1 MADNKDKDDVKIFYD
16 ISSWLQSVFGQNAL
30 AHDNLNIV
38 RDLGFGKEADSGRAE
53 HNLKLALQQLEAWA
67 SRYDL
72 HPVIKT
78 LPGNKGSR
86 VIFRPYGSNAKD
98 IQDADCPFIEISQ
111 TGQDGNFVLRDGM
124 LSANSPILVRGTNG
138 EVGLASAMS
147 VALGQ
152 VLNDWQA
159 NDAVIRNRFKIS
171 QAEGLKYLKRETSK
185 SFTSVKEYTSGVFS
199 NQQMKD
205 YKELD
210 EKSINNLRP
219 EALWSMMSHVLTGY
233 YQRSLYNANKTKSGA
248 PTIQEFSRDIE
259 EIMNAARGFQNVKQV
274 SNYVKQRYSWIYKNV
289 WHGDFENVFNS
300 FAGKMS
306 QSGMTEGT
314 IGKFGLMEVEA
325 ALSPISNVGKKL
337 KQNAQVLTQKN
348 TFIQGKAR
356 AATGKTAVMSKN
368 QLAMIQKGIAGGYMS
383 DNDLYKDVYTTAFL
397 RKEDL
402 EKGRKKLKELY
413 SGRKDAQVAKEIKE
427 TYGLSVEQFEKQYK
441 ASEEMW
447 LKGFGADAS
456 FMGEDLEREFRDILD
471 PKPLKDG
478 VISFDLANAYVR
490 EGILREKQAEL
501 EKTKKRAE
509 KSKADGKK
517 IEGYEK
523 KIEKLNKEIEKFSN
537 EDLDV
542 LERKKGKY
550 VYGKEGVWDRF
561 QKYVRKEYNLDSSYT
576 FNNNYKGGKGEFLS
590 NLIGTRA
597 RYNSTSV
604 FRAGLTADERTV
616 KSLALNLQMAS
627 SMIAAGYSPDEIF
640 RDATNRLGSG
650 GGLKAQNFVETSAI
664 SNKNIRSRI
673 MQVLTYVN
681 SELRDTKN
689 MAPAQVAE
697 IFEKDPFFKK
707 FFASSGKD
715 AIFSIDK
722 KTGMLLVDNR
732 ALSARLEEK
741 RAEDNELA
749 TDMLF
754 AAVNVGKIAGVYN
767 PNKTYFSR
775 REVDG
780 KSYIVEES
788 PLLVKEELAE
798 SSPSEWMGTGK
809 EGKARAKIGPNEM
822 SSLEATLGSFS
833 NYLIENG
840 YTGEEYDKAIAPLL
854 NLTNAV
860 RDKLSDRKEE
870 FRKYVDNAGFLEQ
883 TFSKDKEQ
891 AEQLQKDLRNNKAIV
906 KLTKEDLA
914 QMDVEL
920 DYSKLDN
927 NGGMIVE
934 GGDLE
939 SSNLVGPYLRRKRE
953 EYFKT
958 IQDIKEN
965 KKMWESLSPSVRQQ
979 YEAIKSVEDLQTF
992 ALDLGDETLSANLD
1006 GQDYFTK
1013 MFALPLGYYN
1023 DGDKDNK
1030 KVYKPDEGLK
1040 YATRMLKNAKE
1051 FLLPEDKKAFNR
1063 EQAASRAIRNMQA
1076 ELQGYQKEI
1085 TSGNTGEK
1093 YRQVVMGEGSGYMLL
1108 QGMTDAS
1115 EEVLK
1120 DLIGNGQNITGL
1132 DNISRIV
1139 STKSLKSMLEA
1150 EFSENKENVIDL
1162 YKSLFGKGVG
1172 KKGKN
1177 KIIQAIVDSVDISKK
1192 DKDGKR
1198 AWKGKFLSNTWSH
1211 RHPTINFINDLLG
1224 GGLVA
1229 SSNDN
1234 LVAPGRMLI
1243 NKYYAAI
1250 GKGDMDG
1257 DLMELFDAWNAG
1269 DFQRAGE
1276 AVNSYFKHEREYQRK
1291 IQEEEEKAE
1300 KETLENIKTHIKKN
1314 DPGYDTSNIRAA
1326 GEIGK
1331 ANEVIKQDEKAVT
1344 VAAAWLGK
1352 HGAGPYGNAKFTAE
1366 DIIRE
1371 TVGATGR
1378 QGKNITALGARVFGA
1393 IFHSLYQKGIN
1404 IKNLKRDENGKL
1416 ALDEEAAKVYDQM
1429 LSTMNLATSKGT
1441 WDDPRIMR
1449 AFVNQAID
1457 LGVFKKDAMFEGTIL
1472 DAIELNKITSK
1483 DTELLSQL
1491 KKVAEN
1497 AKKSLVDQFGKDSEQ
1512 VKQIEKD
1519 IQEIEDVQQGKQETL
1534 QNLSDEMTYAILGK
1548 YTGSFMYEAGK
1559 HGESV
1564 GTKMGQIWERIPGYA
1579 SSRGNMIPRLG
1590 GVYGVYGKSGN
1601 KYVPEIERI
1610 NKGKLVGYTSPTSEI
1625 KKMVG
1630 SVKENIQTDN
1640 KIEKLAQR
1648 YLAAESDAERAKIMQ
1663 EAHSYT
1669 ASFLDAPGAV
1679 DKIRG
1684 LISHKTTELLG
1695 LDGKIDI
1702 SNWTRGDEGYNFLKT
1717 DKEGAE
1723 FLANLETQLRF
1734 LNPDRYEN
1742 KTELKDFVQRAANKG
1757 VSNTRILR
1765 SMMGP
1770 NGSLL
1775 GQEMRL
1781 AGYSGV
1787 DEKGNYKL
1795 SSQYTDAMWT
1805 EEDENG
1811 LVTLHIADL
1820 KNPKVAGTPSLEYLL
1835 QLKDYERSALL
1846 LQDQLKQL
1854 SHIKTVDE
1862 FWAVK
1867 NDYTKN
1873 WERVL
1878 ETAAANDA
1886 GAESGVDFELAL
1898 QKRKA
1903 EFEKLFKAALQG
1915 FNRTV
1920 GHIVSSGDNG
1930 YTNVSKVNL
1939 HDEKLKEEYKKYL
1952 ESKKGIDDFV
1962 PYNSDEANIVANSA
1976 VTLMGTYSN
1985 RTAIEAAQSHS
1996 KELDELKKRY
2006 LELAVAHRAL
2016 NKLKMEQSVLARD
2029 ISSPEKQVKVD
2040 KLKADIEAQE
2050 AELAKQKQSFDEE
2063 VKRLGGVTAYS
2074 DQGLRLTT
2082 LAPDGKTNLGV
2093 GDLLVQE
2100 MNSFMTAIDEGTEE
2114 ANKQVIKQESFEGLV
2129 RHSESYKK
2137 QAQRVAELEAALKSP
2152 LLKGKNKSV
2161 LRKQTR
2167 EQLKR
2172 GKADLEDLGAS
2183 ISFERSQV
2191 DFDENGNLINPYTGE
2206 IVDEELYGTDIDF
2219 DKFNR
2224 AERKK
2229 ARQARAIADRHH
2241 IASYEAAVLDRKQ
2254 KEYQFEDE
2262 LTKLE
2267 AQRNMANEEG
2277 DSKRVEV
2284 LDLEIERLKEIR
2296 DLTLEMSKYDL
2307 DRMTGANKK
2316 SLTKM
2321 EEYAKAKHDQ
2331 DKAHSFDSLTGL
2343 SDAYERQS
2351 QKVAELE
2358 AAMGSPLLKGEN
2370 KTAIKKKTASQLKKE
2385 KETLA
2390 KIKKEI
2396 ALAAIGL
2403 ETDNN
2408 GNLINPYT
2416 KEIVGEDIYGL
2427 GLSTDDLDKENL
2439 EKAKQERGIA
2449 DRRHIASY
2457 EAAVLDYEKQKY
2469 SFQDQISE
2477 KQTERYKAE
2486 EEGDNDKVKRLE
2498 LELERLEKIRDL
2510 TLDMSKMDLNNMKGA
2525 NPGSKE
2531 KMEELAKLLHE
2542 SDIAKKKQG
2551 GGAGGNGNGRGFLG
2565 IDSATS
2571 RWLSRIING
2580 GAFYAFIRMV
2590 RTGLRDIINK
2600 AKQLDQAMTNLRIV
2614 TGKSASDTR
2623 TLISNYADLGKELG
2637 ATTVEVT
2644 TAATAWLRQG
2654 YDVSQVSDLVT
2665 ASLYLSKLGM
2675 IDTAAATQN
2684 LTSAMHGFKLEASEA
2699 MGVVDKLTALD
2710 VKAATT
2716 AGDIA
2721 QGLSQFANIASLNG
2735 VSIDQAAAYVATIAD
2750 VNQMSGTSVGQSLKT
2765 IMSRYGNVK
2774 AGAYNKLNLDSE
2786 SSDTSEKLND
2796 VERVLTKMG
2805 ISIRKTNLEFKDFDE
2820 VLDEI
2825 ADKWGTLDN
2834 VSKKAIAN
2842 ALAGIRQQES
2852 VLILLENYDKYKD
2865 LLKVS
2870 ENSEGTAEKKYQ
2882 SYKESYAAAKNEFT
2896 AALEQFTN
2904 SSEVSKLLR
2913 DLTKVGTKI
2922 VEFLQKFGK
2931 FIPGILGSVMRLR
2944 IGQGNGLFNQ
2954 VYNLLKGKNGTAG
2967 GGASSLGFSSLF
2979 KNIFHRKGDNK
2990 ADVAEEA
2997 AQAKEEQ
3004 KAEEAAVQE
3013 ERKNEK
3019 KLSRRK
3025 RKQLEIAEKNRR
3037 VEEAKQAI
3045 EDEKARKAAE
3055 EEAAKQKKAGRTQ
3068 AALAYAELLGNII
3081 TTSYTALKTSAT
3093 THEYNGETVESSEEA
3108 QKQGG
3113 AWSAALVN
3121 IPLIGGI
3128 IGPLVGE
3135 AVAAS
3140 IDADRDAANAMTAGA
3155 NRRLAKLQGLD
3166 SSLSAIGASERG
3178 SSERHKLVQEF
3189 RKEIF
3194 DKDNVELRQQLTRHL
3209 GGKNLATL
3217 LEQIDSNT
3225 AESTDALKTIQ
3236 IAQIHAQRT
3245 EIYGKHA
3252 SELYEGQTE
3261 INKTLADMDNAGAG
3275 DAGGTAGIIA
3285 ASTGGGA
3292 AAGALAGAG
3301 IGSVVPVLGTAIGA
3315 VVGTIVGVVG
3325 GLISGILAGSAY
3337 YDATE
3342 EAAKQDYTRVGT
3354 WAAMNS
3360 DEKIDSVKEKIQGIQ
3375 DELAGFDS
3383 NFAKRREELVELG
3396 AKYGEDEAETRQSIS
3411 LLERAALS
3419 NETVNVNDSVANRED
3434 VLALTKYYEDYKYN
3448 AKLQN
3453 ELQQYNKL
3461 LELLEKQTSVELQI
3475 LEEMNELTL
3484 QEALVAAKLTDER
3497 TGTSSYLT
3505 EMTMSQLKNA
3515 GIDKILTTYGKE
3527 VEAAGGLNG
3536 VNIWADKENGVLSEI
3551 GYDYLFEKIRK
3562 QGDEEINAVLS
3573 GEAYSLQEALNLRQ
3587 VYGDESIQVQK
3598 LLHAFS
3604 NSLGISVDAL
3614 DEVVDKFGKLT
3625 LAETMMST
3633 EDIMSKVDGYANLM
3647 SAVASGTGEMSS
3659 WMQTILNQFPEL
3671 TAYMGDTS
3679 KLFAESI
3686 DRIHEFEEVFLNAQY
3701 QAIMSSEA
3709 LFTTVQTELFEAI
3722 GDNAKEELLKNPSLS
3737 KLSDIMTWVQGQYG
3751 ADGKLSEEA
3760 VKVVEE
3766 VKNIADKYGMTVT
3779 SSVLKNY
3786 YDQLIAFSTK
3796 TIDVELENLESQKSA
3811 LNDIVHQREYENKL
3825 IEAKLKLEEAG
3836 KQKKRV
3842 YRAGVGWVYE
3852 SDQAAVESAQKELDA
3867 LDVEKRISQLD
3878 ARSIYL
3884 QGQKQELNNIY
3895 ENENYETLEKLYNE
3909 AAKRGDVVGTMSG
3922 TISSIETSVNGIT
3935 EPLSE
3940 YLEKQL
3946 KEDKEKKDSAISEAQ
3961 KAWEALN
3968 STAPGS
3974 GDYNAALENFHSKMS
3989 AAVNAGAVEADF
4001 EKFGNYANGS
4011 SSLSRIHGTP
4021 SAWEVSRQDIN
4032 TQKTKTKT
4040 EFNVVNPEDTS
4051 KRFMGISNGDLPS
4064 TQVAEYLI
4072 EGLKAN
4078 RALIWTDAYNGF
4090 KMSDDYRFAWSDS
4103 DTDLY
4108 SYFDRVSKNTG
4119 YKKILVSDPSGQNE
4133 TLFYENGQI
4142 FKVVND
4148 VANSNT
4154 PNGMVQVQ
4162 NDGSFENKFDV
4173 GVAKAW
4179 GSLGLNRDSLALV
4192 NEFGTEAIVTPQGTL
4207 TALPSRTG
4215 IIPADITK
4223 NLWELGGVA
4232 PSLVNMLERM
4242 SSGGVFGKSI
4252 FDGVGADESF
4262 NIANLVMNI
4271 TADSSFDVDK
4281 FVSMIKTR
4289 ATLTK
4294 NNTR

>member
-16 ISSWLQSVFGQNAL
+16 MSSWLQSVFGQNAL

-138 EVGLASAMS
+138 EIGLASAMS

-159 NDAVIRNRFKIS
+159 NDEIIRRHFKTS
-171 QAEGLKYLKRETSK
+171 QAEGLKYMKRETSK
-185 SFTSVKEYTSGVFS
+185 SFASVKEYTSGVFS

-219 EALWSMMSHVLTGY
+219 EALWAMMSHVLTGY

-248 PTIQEFSRDIE
+248 PTLQEFSRDIE
-259 EIMNAARGFQNVKQV
+259 EIMNASRGFQNAKQV

-314 IGKFGLMEVEA
+314 VGKFGLMEVEA

-337 KQNAQVLTQKN
+337 KQNAQVLPQKN

-383 DNDLYKDVYTTAFL
+383 NNDLYKDVYTTAFL
-397 RKEDL
+397 SKEDL
-402 EKGRKKLKELY
+402 EKGRKELARLY
-413 SGRKDAQVAKEIKE
+413 SGRYDKKNSTEKEIKE
-427 TYGLSVEQFEKQYK
+427 KYGLSVKQFEKQYE
-441 ASEEMW
+441 ASREMW

-456 FMGEDLEREFRDILD
+456 FMGPDLEREFRDILD

-490 EGILREKQAEL
+490 EGILKEKQAEL

-509 KSKADGKK
+509 KAQADGKK

-523 KIEKLNKEIEKFSN
+523 KIEKLNKDIEKFSK

-542 LERKKGKY
+542 LERKDGKY
-550 VYGKEGVWDRF
+550 VYGEEGVWDRF
-561 QKYVRKEYNLDSSYT
+561 QKYVRKEYNLDSTYT
-576 FNNNYKGGKGEFLS
+576 INNNYKGGKGEFLS

-597 RYNSTSV
+597 RHNSTSV

-616 KSLALNLQMAS
+616 KSLAYDLQMAS

-664 SNKNIRSRI
+664 TNKNIRSRI

-741 RAEDNELA
+741 RAEDAELA

-754 AAVNVGKIAGVYN
+754 AAVNVGKIAGVYD
-767 PNKTYFSR
+767 PNKTYFSK

-788 PLLVKEELAE
+788 PLLVKEELAL
-798 SSPSEWMGTGK
+798 SSPTEWMGPGK

-822 SSLEATLGSFS
+822 RSLEATLGGFS

-840 YTGEEYDKAIAPLL
+840 YTGKEYDKAIAPLL

-860 RDKLSDRKEE
+860 RDKLADKKEE

-883 TFSKDKEQ
+883 TFAKDKEQ

-958 IQDIKEN
+958 IQDIKKNE
-965 KKMWESLSPSVRQQ
+965 KMWESLPSSVRQQ

-992 ALDLGDETLSANLD
+992 ALDLGDETLSTNLD

-1063 EQAASRAIRNMQA
+1063 EQAASRAIRNIQA

-1085 TSGNTGEK
+1085 TSGNTGER

-1115 EEVLK
+1115 EEILK
-1120 DLIGNGQNITGL
+1120 DLAGNGQEVKGL
-1132 DNISRIV
+1132 DNVSRII
-1139 STKSLKSMLEA
+1139 STESLKSMLEA

-1172 KKGKN
+1172 KKGKD
-1177 KIIQAIVDSVDISKK
+1177 KIIQAIVDSVDISRKN
-1192 DKDGKR
+1192 KDGKR

-1229 SSNDN
+1229 SSNAD

-1276 AVNSYFKHEREYQRK
+1276 AVNSYFKHEREYQQK
-1291 IQEEEEKAE
+1291 IQEQEEKAE
-1300 KETLENIKTHIKKN
+1300 KETLENIKTHIKEN
-1314 DPGYDTSNIRAA
+1314 NPDYDTSKIRAA
-1326 GEIGK
+1326 GEISK
-1331 ANEVIKQDEKAVT
+1331 ANEVTKQDEKAIT

-1366 DIIRE
+1366 SIIDE
-1371 TVGATGR
+1371 TVGTTGR

-1404 IKNLKRDENGKL
+1404 IKNLKRDEKGKL
-1416 ALDEEAAKVYDQM
+1416 TLDAEAAKVYDQM
-1429 LSTMNLATSKGT
+1429 LSTMDLATSKGT
-1441 WDDPRIMR
+1441 WDDPRVMR

-1497 AKKSLVDQFGKDSEQ
+1497 AKKSLTDQFGKDSEQ

-1579 SSRGNMIPRLG
+1579 SSRDNMIPRLG
-1590 GVYGVYGKSGN
+1590 GVYGVYGNSGN
-1601 KYVPEIERI
+1601 KYIPEIERI
-1610 NKGKLVGYTSPTSEI
+1610 NKGKLIGYTSPTSET
-1625 KKMVG
+1625 KKMVV
-1630 SVKENIQTDN
+1630 SVKESIQTSN
-1640 KIEKLAQR
+1640 KIEELAQR

-1702 SNWTRGDEGYNFLKT
+1702 SNWTRGNEGYNFLKT
-1717 DKEGAE
+1717 DKEGAA
-1723 FLANLETQLRF
+1723 FLDNLETQLRF

-1742 KTELKDFVQRAANKG
+1742 ETELKDFVQRAANKG

-1781 AGYSGV
+1781 VGYSGV
-1787 DEKGNYKL
+1787 DDKGNYRL
-1795 SSQYTDAMWT
+1795 SNQYADAMWT

-1811 LVTLHIADL
+1811 KVTLHIADL
-1820 KNPKVAGTPSLEYLL
+1820 KNPKVAGTPGLAYLL

-1846 LQDQLKQL
+1846 LQDQIKYFREKEHRQM
-1854 SHIKTVDE
+1854 KTVTD
-1862 FWAVK
+1862 FWGVD
-1867 NDYTKN
+1867 NDYVRN
-1873 WERVL
+1873 WKEGLR
-1878 ETAAANDA
+1878 TAAAKDA
-1886 GAESGVDFELAL
+1886 GTDKGFDFDLAL
-1898 QKRKA
+1898 QKREL
-1903 EFEKLFKAALQG
+1903 EFEKLFNAASRG
-1915 FNRTV
+1915 FDYTA
-1920 GHIVSSGDNG
+1920 GHIISAGDNG
-1930 YTNVSKVNL
+1930 FTDVFDVKL

-1952 ESKKGIDDFV
+1952 DPNKGIDDSV
-1962 PYNSDEANIVANSA
+1962 PYNSDEATMTVNSA
-1976 VTLMGTYSN
+1976 VTLAKAFDN
-1985 RTAIEAAQSHS
+1985 RTVIEAARSHS
-1996 KELDELKKRY
+1996 KELDELQKRY
-2006 LELAVAHRAL
+2006 AELAIAHRAL
-2016 NKLKMEQSVLARD
+2016 NKLKTEQSVLARD

-2040 KLKADIEAQE
+2040 KLKADIAAQE

-2063 VKRLGGVTAYS
+2063 IKRLGGVTAYS

-2082 LAPDGKTNLGV
+2082 LAPDGKTQLGV

-2100 MNSFMTAIDEGTEE
+2100 MNSFMTAIDEDTEE
-2114 ANKQVIKQESFEGLV
+2114 ANKRIIKQESFGGLV
-2129 RHSESYKK
+2129 RHSEAYKK
-2137 QAQRVAELEAALKSP
+2137 QAQKVAELEAALKSP

-2167 EQLKR
+2167 EQLKQE
-2172 GKADLEDLGAS
+2172 KAALEALGVS

-2191 DFDENGNLINPYTGE
+2191 DFDENGNLVNPYTGE
-2206 IVDEELYGTDIDF
+2206 IIDEELYGTDIDF

-2277 DSKRVEV
+2277 DAKRVEV

-2307 DRMTGANKK
+2307 DKMTGANKK
-2316 SLTKM
+2316 SRTKM
-2321 EEYAKAKHDQ
+2321 EEYAAAKHAQ
-2331 DKAHSFDSLTGL
+2331 EKAHSFDALTGL

-2351 QKVAELE
+2351 QKVADLE
-2358 AAMGSPLLKGEN
+2358 AAMESPLLQGEN

-2396 ALAAIGL
+2396 ALASIGL
-2403 ETDNN
+2403 ETDAN
-2408 GNLINPYT
+2408 GKLINPYT
-2416 KEIVGEDIYGL
+2416 KEIVGEDVYGL

-2477 KQTERYKAE
+2477 KQLERYKAE
-2486 EEGDNDKVKRLE
+2486 EEGDGDKVKRLD

-2525 NPGSKE
+2525 NPASKE

-2542 SDIAKKKQG
+2542 DELTKKKQG
-2551 GGAGGNGNGRGFLG
+2551 GGAGGNGRGGFLG

-2580 GAFYAFIRMV
+2580 GAIYTFIRMV
-2590 RTGLRDIINK
+2590 RTGLRDIVNK

-2614 TGKSASDTR
+2614 TGKSASDAR
-2623 TLISNYADLGKELG
+2623 TLINNYAELGKELG
-2637 ATTVEVT
+2637 ATTVEIT

-2654 YDVSQVSDLVT
+2654 YDISQVNDLVT

-2675 IDTAAATQN
+2675 IDTATATMN

-2699 MGVVDKLTALD
+2699 MDVVDKLTALD

-2735 VSIDQAAAYVATIAD
+2735 VNIDQAAAYVATIAD
-2750 VNQMSGTSVGQSLKT
+2750 VNQMSGTSVGQSL
-2765 IMSRYGNVK
+2765 
-2774 AGAYNKLNLDSE
+2774 
-2786 SSDTSEKLND
+2786 
-2796 VERVLTKMG
+2796 
-2805 ISIRKTNLEFKDFDE
+2805 
-2820 VLDEI
+2820 
-2825 ADKWGTLDN
+2825 
-2834 VSKKAIAN
+2834 
-2842 ALAGIRQQES
+2842 
-2852 VLILLENYDKYKD
+2852 
-2865 LLKVS
+2865 
-2870 ENSEGTAEKKYQ
+2870 
-2882 SYKESYAAAKNEFT
+2882 
-2896 AALEQFTN
+2896 
-2904 SSEVSKLLR
+2904 
-2913 DLTKVGTKI
+2913 
-2922 VEFLQKFGK
+2922 
-2931 FIPGILGSVMRLR
+2931 
-2944 IGQGNGLFNQ
+2944 
-2954 VYNLLKGKNGTAG
+2954 
-2967 GGASSLGFSSLF
+2967 
-2979 KNIFHRKGDNK
+2979 
-2990 ADVAEEA
+2990 
-2997 AQAKEEQ
+2997 
-3004 KAEEAAVQE
+3004 
-3013 ERKNEK
+3013 
-3019 KLSRRK
+3019 
-3025 RKQLEIAEKNRR
+3025 
-3037 VEEAKQAI
+3037 
-3045 EDEKARKAAE
+3045 
-3055 EEAAKQKKAGRTQ
+3055 
-3068 AALAYAELLGNII
+3068 
-3081 TTSYTALKTSAT
+3081 
-3093 THEYNGETVESSEEA
+3093 
-3108 QKQGG
+3108 
-3113 AWSAALVN
+3113 
-3121 IPLIGGI
+3121 
-3128 IGPLVGE
+3128 
-3135 AVAAS
+3135 
-3140 IDADRDAANAMTAGA
+3140 
-3155 NRRLAKLQGLD
+3155 
-3166 SSLSAIGASERG
+3166 
-3178 SSERHKLVQEF
+3178 
-3189 RKEIF
+3189 
-3194 DKDNVELRQQLTRHL
+3194 
-3209 GGKNLATL
+3209 
-3217 LEQIDSNT
+3217 
-3225 AESTDALKTIQ
+3225 
-3236 IAQIHAQRT
+3236 
-3245 EIYGKHA
+3245 
-3252 SELYEGQTE
+3252 
-3261 INKTLADMDNAGAG
+3261 
-3275 DAGGTAGIIA
+3275 
-3285 ASTGGGA
+3285 
-3292 AAGALAGAG
+3292 
-3301 IGSVVPVLGTAIGA
+3301 
-3315 VVGTIVGVVG
+3315 
-3325 GLISGILAGSAY
+3325 
-3337 YDATE
+3337 
-3342 EAAKQDYTRVGT
+3342 
-3354 WAAMNS
+3354 
-3360 DEKIDSVKEKIQGIQ
+3360 
-3375 DELAGFDS
+3375 
-3383 NFAKRREELVELG
+3383 NF
-3396 AKYGEDEAETRQSIS
+3396 
-3411 LLERAALS
+3411 
-3419 NETVNVNDSVANRED
+3419 
-3434 VLALTKYYEDYKYN
+3434 
-3448 AKLQN
+3448 
-3453 ELQQYNKL
+3453 
-3461 LELLEKQTSVELQI
+3461 
-3475 LEEMNELTL
+3475 
-3484 QEALVAAKLTDER
+3484 
-3497 TGTSSYLT
+3497 
-3505 EMTMSQLKNA
+3505 
-3515 GIDKILTTYGKE
+3515 
-3527 VEAAGGLNG
+3527 
-3536 VNIWADKENGVLSEI
+3536 
-3551 GYDYLFEKIRK
+3551 
-3562 QGDEEINAVLS
+3562 
-3573 GEAYSLQEALNLRQ
+3573 
-3587 VYGDESIQVQK
+3587 YGD
-3598 LLHAFS
+3598 L
-3604 NSLGISVDAL
+3604 
-3614 DEVVDKFGKLT
+3614 
-3625 LAETMMST
+3625 
-3633 EDIMSKVDGYANLM
+3633 
-3647 SAVASGTGEMSS
+3647 
-3659 WMQTILNQFPEL
+3659 
-3671 TAYMGDTS
+3671 
-3679 KLFAESI
+3679 
-3686 DRIHEFEEVFLNAQY
+3686 
-3701 QAIMSSEA
+3701 
-3709 LFTTVQTELFEAI
+3709 
-3722 GDNAKEELLKNPSLS
+3722 
-3737 KLSDIMTWVQGQYG
+3737 
-3751 ADGKLSEEA
+3751 
-3760 VKVVEE
+3760 
-3766 VKNIADKYGMTVT
+3766 
-3779 SSVLKNY
+3779 
-3786 YDQLIAFSTK
+3786 
-3796 TIDVELENLESQKSA
+3796 
-3811 LNDIVHQREYENKL
+3811 
-3825 IEAKLKLEEAG
+3825 
-3836 KQKKRV
+3836 
-3842 YRAGVGWVYE
+3842 
-3852 SDQAAVESAQKELDA
+3852 
-3867 LDVEKRISQLD
+3867 
-3878 ARSIYL
+3878 
-3884 QGQKQELNNIY
+3884 
-3895 ENENYETLEKLYNE
+3895 
-3909 AAKRGDVVGTMSG
+3909 RG
-3922 TISSIETSVNGIT
+3922 
-3935 EPLSE
+3935 
-3940 YLEKQL
+3940 
-3946 KEDKEKKDSAISEAQ
+3946 
-3961 KAWEALN
+3961 
-3968 STAPGS
+3968 
-3974 GDYNAALENFHSKMS
+3974 
-3989 AAVNAGAVEADF
+3989 
-4001 EKFGNYANGS
+4001 
-4011 SSLSRIHGTP
+4011 
-4021 SAWEVSRQDIN
+4021 
-4032 TQKTKTKT
+4032 
-4040 EFNVVNPEDTS
+4040 
-4051 KRFMGISNGDLPS
+4051 
-4064 TQVAEYLI
+4064 
-4072 EGLKAN
+4072 
-4078 RALIWTDAYNGF
+4078 
-4090 KMSDDYRFAWSDS
+4090 
-4103 DTDLY
+4103 
-4108 SYFDRVSKNTG
+4108 
-4119 YKKILVSDPSGQNE
+4119 
-4133 TLFYENGQI
+4133 
-4142 FKVVND
+4142 
-4148 VANSNT
+4148 
-4154 PNGMVQVQ
+4154 
-4162 NDGSFENKFDV
+4162 
-4173 GVAKAW
+4173 
-4179 GSLGLNRDSLALV
+4179 
-4192 NEFGTEAIVTPQGTL
+4192 
-4207 TALPSRTG
+4207 
-4215 IIPADITK
+4215 
-4223 NLWELGGVA
+4223 
-4232 PSLVNMLERM
+4232 
-4242 SSGGVFGKSI
+4242 
-4252 FDGVGADESF
+4252 
-4262 NIANLVMNI
+4262 
-4271 TADSSFDVDK
+4271 
-4281 FVSMIKTR
+4281 
-4289 ATLTK
+4289 
-4294 NNTR
+4294 